1 MPISHKFTL
10 RKEERLC
17 SKLLINELFNGGNSS
32 SMVAFPLRAV
42 FLIRNCKSAVANA
55 SSQVKILVS
64 IPKKC
69 FKHAVKRNR
78 AKRQVREAYRKNKYI
93 LLDELQ
99 ARSNQEI
106 LLAFIWLDNILHTT
120 VDVENKVCNLLQR
133 IKERLET
140 NKTDDILE

>member
-1 MPISHKFTL
+1 M
-10 RKEERLC
+10 
-17 SKLLINELFNGGNSS
+17 
-32 SMVAFPLRAV
+32 
-42 FLIRNCKSAVANA
+42 
-55 SSQVKILVS
+55 
-64 IPKKC
+64 
-69 FKHAVKRNR
+69 
-78 AKRQVREAYRKNKYI
+78 REAYRKNKYI